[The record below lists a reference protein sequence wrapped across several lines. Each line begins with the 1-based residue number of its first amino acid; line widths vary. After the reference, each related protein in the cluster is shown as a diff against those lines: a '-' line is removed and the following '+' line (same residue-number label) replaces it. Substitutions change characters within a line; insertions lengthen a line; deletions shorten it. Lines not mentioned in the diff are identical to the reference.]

1 MKQILGDKL
10 HHLRQYVE
18 TTDSIHP
25 EQRDVITK
33 SLDEIE
39 EALPESEEQT
49 DAADAT
55 DALHHPLRAL
65 KSAIENIEANHPEA
79 VAGFQKI
86 CDTLARM
93 GI

>member
-10 HHLRQYVE
+10 HNLRQYIE
-18 TTDSIHP
+18 TTDSIDP
-25 EQRDVITK
+25 EQRAVITE
-33 SLDEIE
+33 SITEIE
-39 EALPESEEQT
+39 KSIPD
-49 DAADAT
+49 DAPPT